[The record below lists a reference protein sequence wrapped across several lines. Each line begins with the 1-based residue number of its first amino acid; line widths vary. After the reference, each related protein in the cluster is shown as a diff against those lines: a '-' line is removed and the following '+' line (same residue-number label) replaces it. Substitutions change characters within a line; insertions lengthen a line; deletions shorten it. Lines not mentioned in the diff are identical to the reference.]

1 VIPLSGGHCIL
12 KKINFVVVV
21 VVLILIKY
29 LPLGR
34 GMFVISTAKGS

>member
-1 VIPLSGGHCIL
+1 M
-12 KKINFVVVV
+12 KKINFVVEAVVVVVVVVV